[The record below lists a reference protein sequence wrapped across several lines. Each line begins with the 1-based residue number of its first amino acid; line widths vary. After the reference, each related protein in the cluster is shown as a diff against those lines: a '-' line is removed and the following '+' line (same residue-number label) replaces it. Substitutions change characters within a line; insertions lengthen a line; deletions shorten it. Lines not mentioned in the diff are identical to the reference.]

1 MPGGVSTRQVD
12 DISKLLWGDR
22 MPSQT
27 LSDKLKRVYDDIDR
41 WRTGHWNPNTRTCS
55 WTACGTSA
63 PGAEAWRTSAS
74 SSPSASTRRATR
86 EVIGVTEGMREDAA
100 SVYGQINVYGVTTK
114 SEWHKRSYWTRSA
127 DGNGIGGRKAPV
139 PYGS

>member
-1 MPGGVSTRQVD
+1 MCIRDS
-12 DISKLLWGDR
+12 
-22 MPSQT
+22 
-27 LSDKLKRVYDDIDR
+27 
-41 WRTGHWNPNTRTCS
+41 
-55 WTACGTSA
+55 
-63 PGAEAWRTSAS
+63 
-74 SSPSASTRRATR
+74 R

-114 SEWHKRSYWTRSA
+114 SERHKRSYWTRTA